1 MWGVL
6 AVWADACP
14 RVARRLGVWIGAVAA
29 GILRDEGR
37 LRLAS
42 VIGVGLVRFWWWGN
56 RHDCAIEAARSR
68 PDYPCGLTATNH
80 EESGVSDVGSDGY
93 DCTRCGGGLLI
104 VRIDDARWIV
114 RFSSGGFSRSLLCFR
129 FFCVWTFRMR
139 GCPTRLLESGAPTNS
154 GEEFRLDV
162 IADGL

>member
-1 MWGVL
+1 MRGVL
-6 AVWADACP
+6 VVWADVCP

-37 LRLAS
+37 LRSAS
-42 VIGVGLVRFWWWGN
+42 VIGVGAVRFWWWGN
-56 RHDCAIEAARSR
+56 RHDYAIEAARSR
-68 PDYPCGLTATNH
+68 PDCPCGFPATNH

-129 FFCVWTFRMR
+129 FFLRLNLSHARMPDKVAR
-139 GCPTRLLESGAPTNS
+139 IRSTNK
-154 GEEFRLDV
+154 FW
-162 IADGL
+162 